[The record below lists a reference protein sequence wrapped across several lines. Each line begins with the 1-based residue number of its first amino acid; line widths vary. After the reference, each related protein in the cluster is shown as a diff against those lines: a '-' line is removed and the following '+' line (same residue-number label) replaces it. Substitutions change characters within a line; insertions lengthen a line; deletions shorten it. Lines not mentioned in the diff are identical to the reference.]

1 MTEHEQPQTDRQP
14 DEPFDG
20 FVFGTSLKAGTY
32 DGRLVRLGRYTFE
45 YEGQVVEKVRW
56 TFEVETAEGIEEVT
70 GSTSVAFTPDKATAF
85 AWATSLL
92 GRRPQPG
99 EKVSEQILNKMC
111 LVQVEIKES
120 GWPKVAAV
128 LPAKVSR

>member
-1 MTEHEQPQTDRQP
+1 MTEQQQPERTQIP

-32 DGRLVRLGRYTFE
+32 DGRLVRLGRYSFE
-45 YEGQVVEKVRW
+45 WEGQTVDKVRW
-56 TFEVETAEGIEEVT
+56 TFEVETAEGVEEVT
-70 GSTSVAFTPDKATAF
+70 GSTSIAFTPDKATAF

-99 EKVSEQILNKMC
+99 ENVSEQILNRMC
-111 LVQVEIKES
+111 LVQVEVKEN